1 MSHINQDKHWV
12 ERQASY
18 YSNLL
23 KKYIYPSIAN
33 HQLSQLPL
41 FLQALPIEHFWTIG
55 RNQISTIQGHC
66 LKKGGKLDKKGE
78 QEHQTFLEK
87 ELCAGG
93 TLTCNESLEGRE
105 LSCCKQSCWHYKKA
119 KYNPSHIPQTKA

>member
-1 MSHINQDKHWV
+1 M
-12 ERQASY
+12 
-18 YSNLL
+18 
-23 KKYIYPSIAN
+23 
-33 HQLSQLPL
+33 PL

-66 LKKGGKLDKKGE
+66 LKEGGKLDKKGE

-93 TLTCNESLEGRE
+93 TLTCNESLEGN
-105 LSCCKQSCWHYKKA
+105 CHVVNKAADITGKQNTIHLTFLRQRHS
-119 KYNPSHIPQTKA
+119 IT